1 MEWLADGSGWLFSPR
16 VYLSGRLLF
25 FGAVQGSLLFGT
37 VVSNSSLLVEEQT
50 SLSSY
55 FVTHVISVIS
65 EGEVM
70 S

>member
-1 MEWLADGSGWLFSPR
+1 
-16 VYLSGRLLF
+16 
-25 FGAVQGSLLFGT
+25 
-37 VVSNSSLLVEEQT
+37 VEEQT